1 MKTNSK
7 EVKKA
12 IQLHLIEIAQNDDE
26 AIETTEQAIKY
37 ISRGF
42 NSWINRYEMRHH
54 KTIQDAFIYWLSGL
68 PLHTHY
74 YTDDIIT
81 YLHSIGLYGK
91 DKKQEETKASY
102 LYHYLIFKE
111 CYNEISNNLDW
122 RILS

>member
-12 IQLHLIEIAQNDDE
+12 IQLHLIEITQNDDE
-26 AIETTEQAIKY
+26 VIETTDQAIKY

-42 NSWINRYEMRHH
+42 NSWINRYELKHH

-68 PLHTHY
+68 ALHTHY
-74 YTDDIIT
+74 YTDDIIE

-91 DKKQEETKASY
+91 DQKQEENNASH

-111 CYNEISNNLDW
+111 CYNEISKTMDRGL
-122 RILS
+122 LS